1 MRKHAT
7 SWMIKVVLILV
18 ALSFVAWGGY
28 RIREQS
34 LIRVGSVNGEPITI
48 EEYKQFYTSIMES
61 RANACGLDIIINF
74 DDINCVIKLKKK
86 EKTLLAEQRKA
97 GKGKKRETLEKRC
110 RILHAQRKKGLK
122 ALKKIQQK

>member
-1 MRKHAT
+1 MLYLMRKHAT

-48 EEYKQFYTSIMES
+48 DEYKQSYQSLIDQLQQTFGNSLNDETIKMLKVDRQAIDRLVDQKLLLQE
-61 RANACGLDIIINF
+61 AKKLDML
-74 DDINCVIKLKKK
+74 V
-86 EKTLLAEQRKA
+86 
-97 GKGKKRETLEKRC
+97 
-110 RILHAQRKKGLK
+110 
-122 ALKKIQQK
+122 